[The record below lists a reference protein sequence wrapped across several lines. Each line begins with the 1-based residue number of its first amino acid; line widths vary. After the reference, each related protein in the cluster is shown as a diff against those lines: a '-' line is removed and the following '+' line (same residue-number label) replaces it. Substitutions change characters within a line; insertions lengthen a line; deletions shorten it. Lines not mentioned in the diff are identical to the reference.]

1 MTEVDQADIVV
12 LILGAEFGYQTS
24 SGESVT
30 QQEFRRA
37 KAGGKPILAFLQE
50 LPVEGKQQ
58 DFRWEVSDYVD
69 WPVPGDLY
77 Q

>member
-50 LPVEGKQQ
+50 RQLRGSSKIFAGKYPTTLMAC
-58 DFRWEVSDYVD
+58 S
-69 WPVPGDLY
+69 G
-77 Q
+77 